1 MRKNMKINIAQLL
14 AAYEATG
21 TFVREEGSVTD
32 RFQPIQ
38 EIFEDKKAKA
48 DAVIMVYGVYNA
60 GKSTLINTLL
70 GREEA
75 ATGDIPLTDKVSAY
89 RWSSYSILDT
99 PGVDAPIE
107 HEQVTSAQMLKAD
120 AIIFVV
126 DPVGTAEEAKT
137 LSVLMDL
144 QEAGKQVFLVM
155 NEKKPINEEEFIK
168 LKDQIRERLQL
179 MADERGLLN
188 ILKNIP
194 IVKINAK
201 RALQG
206 KLKNQPKL
214 VEHSGYAA
222 FEKQLREFL
231 QSISPD
237 EIYSRLKIQLVTF
250 LNGYVATLNDR
261 SKSDLV
267 KKYDRLI
274 RDIGTEKTKLRHDIE
289 RELLR
294 HKTNIYDRSKFF
306 MRTNPVGCQA
316 NIENL
321 LESTGNEIGMLLNDK
336 LTIFINTVQDEIEEL
351 QATLPKIVNVGNTRT
366 APKLDTEDT
375 SPVAEGMTG
384 VSSINPALLKG
395 AIDQIATLAKP
406 EHIVSSLQFIKS
418 TLPSLMKGI
427 GKKTMEKWAAT
438 ALSKWIPYVGTAISA
453 ASILFDFFSGDPEEK
468 KLHQQ
473 TAEQQRAKERALQQ
487 MEDFARDISDGFE
500 TSMRDIIQSELET
513 FFSNVIAQVD
523 SLRQSFSDVERDNS
537 RRLEQLQEIQQSA
550 TSA

>member
-1 MRKNMKINIAQLL
+1 MKKKMKINTDQLL
-14 AAYEATG
+14 AAYEATS
-21 TFVREEGSVTD
+21 TFVREEGSVAD

-38 EIFEDKKAKA
+38 EVFEDKKTKS

-75 ATGDIPLTDKVSAY
+75 ATDDIPLTDKVSAY

-107 HEQVTSAQMLKAD
+107 HEQVTNVQMLKAD

-137 LSVLMDL
+137 LLVLMDL

-155 NEKKPINEEEFIK
+155 NEKKPISEEEFIK
-168 LKDQIRERLQL
+168 LKDQLRERLQL
-179 MADERGLLN
+179 MAGERGLLD

-237 EIYSRLKIQLVTF
+237 DIYGRLKSQLVTF
-250 LNGYVATLNDR
+250 LNEYVATLNDR

-274 RDIGTEKTKLRHDIE
+274 RDIGIEKTKLRHDIE

-294 HKTNIYDRSKFF
+294 HKTNIYDRSKAF

-321 LESTGNEIGMLLNDK
+321 LESTGKEVETLLNDK
-336 LTIFINTVQDEIEEL
+336 LTIFVNTVQDEIKEL
-351 QATLPKIVNVGNTRT
+351 QATLPKVAHTGNART
-366 APKLDTEDT
+366 VPKLVIEDA
-375 SPVAEGMTG
+375 SPVAEGMTD
-384 VSSINPALLKG
+384 SSAINPALLKG
-395 AIDQIATLAKP
+395 AIDQIAKQAKP
-406 EHIVSSLQFIKS
+406 EHIVSSLQFVKS
-418 TLPSLMKGI
+418 TLPSLMTGI

-438 ALSKWIPYVGTAISA
+438 VLSKWIPYVGTAISA
-453 ASILFDFFSGDPEEK
+453 ASILF
-468 KLHQQ
+468 
-473 TAEQQRAKERALQQ
+473 
-487 MEDFARDISDGFE
+487 
-500 TSMRDIIQSELET
+500 
-513 FFSNVIAQVD
+513 
-523 SLRQSFSDVERDNS
+523 
-537 RRLEQLQEIQQSA
+537 
-550 TSA
+550 

>member
-1 MRKNMKINIAQLL
+1 MKINPAQLM

-21 TFVREEGSVTD
+21 TFVREEGSATD

-38 EIFEDKKAKA
+38 EVFEDKKANA

-75 ATGDIPLTDKVSAY
+75 ATDDIPLTDRVSAY

-107 HEQVTSAQMLKAD
+107 HEQVTNAQMLKAD

-168 LKDQIRERLQL
+168 LKNQIRERLQL
-179 MADERGLLN
+179 MADERGLLHV
-188 ILKNIP
+188 LKNIP

-214 VEHSGYAA
+214 VELSGHPV
-222 FEKQLREFL
+222 FEKKLRDFL
-231 QSISPD
+231 QGISPD
-237 EIYSRLKIQLVTF
+237 DIYGSLKNQLVAF
-250 LNGYVATLNDR
+250 LNDYVVILNDR
-261 SKSDLV
+261 SKSDFV

-274 RDIGTEKTKLRHDIE
+274 RDIGTEKTKLRQDMG
-289 RELLR
+289 RELSR
-294 HKTNIYDRSKFF
+294 HKTNIYEKSKALMRS
-306 MRTNPVGCQA
+306 RPDDCQA
-316 NIENL
+316 NIEKL
-321 LESTGNEIGMLLNDK
+321 LESAGKEVETHLNEK
-336 LTIFINTVQDEIEEL
+336 LAVFVNTVQDEIEEL
-351 QATLPKIVNVGNTRT
+351 QATLPKVAHTGVART
-366 APKLDTEDT
+366 APKLGSVDA
-375 SPVAEGMTG
+375 SPVAEDMTDA
-384 VSSINPALLKG
+384 STINPALLKG
-395 AIDQIATLAKP
+395 AIDQVATLAKP
-406 EHIVSSLQFIKS
+406 EHIIGSLQLVKS
-418 TLPSLMKGI
+418 ALPSLMKGI

-438 ALSKWIPYVGTAISA
+438 AMSKWIPYVGTAISA
-453 ASILFDFFSGDPEEK
+453 ASLLFDLFSGDPEEK
-468 KLHQQ
+468 KLRQQ
-473 TAEQQRAKERALQQ
+473 AAEQQRAKERALQQ

-500 TSMRDIIQSELET
+500 TSMQGIAQSELET
-513 FFSNVIAQVD
+513 FFANVISQVD
-523 SLRQSFSDVERDNS
+523 SMRQTFSDVDRENS
-537 RRLEQLQEIQQSA
+537 RRLERLQEILQSA
-550 TSA
+550 ASA